1 MHCGLDFIRRTTSL
15 KTLRWEIINLHRLA
29 FVIIFMFFSVMTF
42 QKFCLISRYFLDA
55 IGCNPY
61 FLYGVETRKSSN
73 HRQKSWD
80 TFAFLGRFSIHT
92 SLIPPLTPQTTLDA
106 CIKNFFRV
114 STLYR
119 VGGEGELQEN
129 FEKDALFYEGK
140 RKLQKIMNTAF
151 RSKRLLSIIV
161 AVS

>member
-1 MHCGLDFIRRTTSL
+1 
-15 KTLRWEIINLHRLA
+15 
-29 FVIIFMFFSVMTF
+29 MFFSVMTF
-42 QKFCLISRYFLDA
+42 QEFCLISRYFVDA

-61 FLYGVETRKSSN
+61 FLYGVETRKSCN
-73 HRQKSWD
+73 HGQKSWD

-106 CIKNFFRV
+106 CIKNYFRV

-129 FEKDALFYEGK
+129 FEKDAVFYEGK
-140 RKLQKIMNTAF
+140 RKLQKIMNNAL
-151 RSKRLLSIIV
+151 RSQRLLSMIV
-161 AVS
+161 AVSYVYGKRQRKHKYK